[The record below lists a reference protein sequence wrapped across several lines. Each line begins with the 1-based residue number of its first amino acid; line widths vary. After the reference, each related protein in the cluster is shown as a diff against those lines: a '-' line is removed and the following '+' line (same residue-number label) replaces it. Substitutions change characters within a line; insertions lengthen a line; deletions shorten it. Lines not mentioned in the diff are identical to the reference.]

1 VGVLEAEPGK
11 DFFRVEIIGMVASG
25 ESFRAERL
33 KSKVDDRGRS
43 FGSETAAPKF
53 WAQVKA

>member
-1 VGVLEAEPGK
+1 VRVLEAEPGK
-11 DFFRVEIIGMVASG
+11 DLFRVEIIGMVACG

-33 KSKVDDRGRS
+33 KSKVDDSGRG